1 VINLQQDEVRRLTG
15 PNLLWDKPGAIADLL
30 LDDIDS
36 HQVLTSL
43 QRWSSRLLHDF
54 GWAQQSS
61 TYRSH
66 ALGINFAIS
75 APMDQL
81 YSACDLLELAWDCC
95 AAECLQTP
103 LPDWQGRLV
112 ELKAAAEEEQN
123 PQLLALIQAA
133 QKHQVSCLVDDD
145 ALSLGMGLS
154 AQVWPIDS
162 LPELTS
168 LHWSQYQDIPRALV
182 TGTNGK
188 STSVRLA
195 AHIAK
200 AAGICAG
207 VTSTDSIRVG
217 EDIIDHGDYSGPGG
231 ARMLLRDKR
240 SEMAFLEVARGGI
253 LRRGL
258 PLTNVDAAL
267 ITNVASDHLGQY
279 GINNVEELAA
289 TKFVVAKALDEQG
302 ILVLNGDNHLVVEQ
316 TQQSTKTICW
326 FSTDERNPLIQQQLA
341 SGGRAV
347 FVCNEQLV
355 YHADGV
361 FEEIARIADI
371 AMTFNGA
378 AMHNVEN
385 ALGVVGLCK
394 ALKLP
399 NRAISQGLH
408 EFGSDAQDNPGRGNI
423 YQVNG
428 CQVIVDF
435 AHNEHGMRAVVDMA
449 RQMPAKQYICM
460 FGHGGDRSD
469 QEIEA
474 LSNAVLGLN
483 ADMYIPVEVERYLRG
498 RQVNEVPTMV
508 KRFLMQKQVPQ
519 EAIQLAVSPLE
530 GAKQALALA
539 SPGDVVLLFVLDQRE
554 AIHDWLSSLV

>member
-1 VINLQQDEVRRLTG
+1 VINIQQDEVRRLTG

-30 LDDIDS
+30 LDGIDK
-36 HQVLTSL
+36 QQALTSL
-43 QRWSSRLLHDF
+43 QRWSSRLLLDF
-54 GWAQQSS
+54 GWEQQSS

-95 AAECLQTP
+95 TAELLQAP

-123 PQLLALIQAA
+123 PQLLALMAAA
-133 QKHQVSCLVDDD
+133 QAHQVSCLVDDD
-145 ALSLGMGLS
+145 ELSLGMGRS
-154 AQVWPIDS
+154 AQVWPVGS
-162 LPELTS
+162 LPELS
-168 LHWSQYQDIPRALV
+168 ALDWSQYRDIPRALV

-200 AAGICAG
+200 AAGMCAG

-240 SEMAFLEVARGGI
+240 SEIAFLEVARGGI

-258 PLTNVDAAL
+258 PLTNVDVAL

-279 GINNVEELAA
+279 GINTVEELAV

-316 TQQSTKTICW
+316 ARQLNKTICW
-326 FSTDERNPLIQQQLA
+326 FSTDEANPLIQQQLA

-347 FVCNEQLV
+347 FVRNEQLV
-355 YHADGV
+355 YHAEGV
-361 FEEIARIADI
+361 FEEVAEIADI

-394 ALKLP
+394 ALNLP
-399 NRAISQGLH
+399 NNAISQGLH

-449 RQMPAKQYICM
+449 RQMSANKYICM

-469 QEIEA
+469 QEIQD

-483 ADMYIPVEVERYLRG
+483 AHLYIPVDVERYFRG

-508 KRFLMQKQVPQ
+508 KQFLMQKQVKK
-519 EAIQLAVSPLE
+519 EAIQLAASPLE
-530 GAKQALALA
+530 GAKLALAAA

-554 AIHDWLSSLV
+554 AIHDYLSSLV